1 MNGTLELKKIM
12 LSVFLFLIAVSIS
25 AQGRKVSGT
34 VKDADGSGLPGVT
47 VVEKGTTN
55 GVSTDLDG
63 AFTLTLTGAHPVLV
77 FSSIGYVTIEK
88 SVAPSQTNLQIKMSE
103 DVTVL
108 DDVVVVGYGTVKRST
123 LTNAVSSVNSDQ
135 FVQGAVTSPLQ
146 LLQGKVAGLAINTTS
161 GDPNDSGVQLM
172 LRGVS
177 TLTGNQQPLVV
188 IDGVPGT
195 LNNISVDDIETI
207 DVLKDGSA
215 ATIYGTRGTNGVIL
229 ITTKKGST
237 GKATLSYHGYL
248 SLEQISNEIDVL
260 SPDEFRRL
268 PELTDGLVSVI
279 NDGGQIP
286 YGKIKCSA
294 MPGVILIISPCRVEM
309 HKPIIMPV

>member
-1 MNGTLELKKIM
+1 MIGTLELKKIM
-12 LSVFLFLIAVSIS
+12 LSVFLFWVAVSIS

-34 VKDADGSGLPGVT
+34 VRDADGSSLPGVT
-47 VVEKGTTN
+47 VVEKGTAN

-63 AFTLTLTGAHPVLV
+63 AFTLTLTGVNPVLV

-88 SVAPSQTNLQIKMSE
+88 TVTSSQTNLQIRMSE

-161 GDPNDSGVQLM
+161 GDPNDSGIQLM

-195 LNNISVDDIETI
+195 LNNVSVDDIETI

-215 ATIYGTRGTNGVIL
+215 AAIYGTRGTNGVIL
-229 ITTKKGST
+229 ITTKKRKYREGDRI
-237 GKATLSYHGYL
+237 LSRL
-248 SLEQISNEIDVL
+248 SLVSNKFL
-260 SPDEFRRL
+260 M
-268 PELTDGLVSVI
+268 
-279 NDGGQIP
+279 
-286 YGKIKCSA
+286 K
-294 MPGVILIISPCRVEM
+294 
-309 HKPIIMPV
+309 